1 MLIGQLSYYADWSV
15 ILLCWLVSYLTI
27 LIGQISYLSEL
38 SVLGLLW
45 NSLNSMSYINR
56 NIQKTALPHTNQI
69 TFFLEKDNYGKLNCN
84 ILFIAPKTLYSSV
97 CELLINFLI
106 ALVII
111 PIFILLLHVL
121 IFMIPV
127 CELDHLRK
135 LYGCHVLPVTHV

>member
-1 MLIGQLSYYADWSV
+1 MKQPPFH
-15 ILLCWLVSYLTI
+15 
-27 LIGQISYLSEL
+27 
-38 SVLGLLW
+38 VLHKQKYTE
-45 NSLNSMSYINR
+45 NSP
-56 NIQKTALPHTNQI
+56 TAYKPNYV
-69 TFFLEKDNYGKLNCN
+69 FPGKDNYGKLNCN
-84 ILFIAPKTLYSSV
+84 ILFIAPKTLYNSV

-135 LYGCHVLPVTHV
+135 LYVCHVLPVTVTFNSQ